1 MKQTIFPFLTIFEC
15 SRCESVSQEPRRA
28 NAACCVLQ
36 QLQSL
41 VNTLM
46 RAEKLGVIRARRA
59 L

>member
-1 MKQTIFPFLTIFEC
+1 MKQTIFPFLTIFKY
-15 SRCESVSQEPRRA
+15 SRGESVSQEPRRVD
-28 NAACCVLQ
+28 AACRVLQ
-36 QLQSL
+36 ELQSL